1 MNPDSLILADDDLPR
16 PQPRGEEVQPIGDI
30 LAELLARYRAQYP
43 ELNLSIVELPSAAV
57 C

>member
-1 MNPDSLILADDDLPR
+1 MNPDSLILADDDLPCW
-16 PQPRGEEVQPIGDI
+16 QPRGEEAQPIGDI
-30 LAELLARYRAQYP
+30 LAELLARYRARYP